1 MSVGSIGDGHTDD
14 SDVAVRGLADGDRSL
29 SLSGSVVVGLGWRDV
44 AYLVAIFG
52 VT

>member
-14 SDVAVRGLADGDRSL
+14 SDIAVRRLADGNRSL
-29 SLSGSVVVGLGWRDV
+29 SLPGSVVVGLGWRDV
-44 AYLVAIFG
+44 TDLVAILG